1 MSDLIQST
9 GRPAAVAARA
19 AANEGAG
26 WRRDL
31 PLVPTTSV
39 AGRALVTTVA
49 IMTFLAALAAG
60 AAVLVLDASHDWR
73 TSVAREITIQIKP
86 VPGRDI
92 EADTAKAVALAQATP
107 GVYAAS
113 PFSKAESEQLL
124 QPWLGA
130 GLDLA
135 DLPVPR
141 LVVVALDPARPL
153 DTAGLR
159 SRLAEA
165 VPGAGV
171 DDHRLWLQRLAL
183 MARTMVLIAVFIF
196 ALILVAMG
204 LAVSFATQGAMASN
218 REIIEVLHFVGA
230 ADGYISR
237 QFQSRFFR
245 FGLRGGALGGA
256 MAILVFFVSGSLAH
270 WFRASAGAEQV
281 EAMFGS
287 FGLGVKGYLLIVGVA
302 GGVAVLTGLVSR
314 IIVFRHLRRLT

>member
-1 MSDLIQST
+1 MSELAQPAAE
-9 GRPAAVAARA
+9 RPSAAARAAVAAS
-19 AANEGAG
+19 G

-31 PLVPTTSV
+31 PLVPTTSL

-73 TSVAREITIQIKP
+73 SAVAREITIQVKP
-86 VPGRDI
+86 QTGRDLD
-92 EADTAKAVALAQATP
+92 ADTATAVALARATA

-135 DLPVPR
+135 DLPIPR
-141 LVVVALDPARPL
+141 LVVVALDPTRPL
-153 DTAGLR
+153 DGAGLR
-159 SRLAEA
+159 ARLAAE
-165 VPGAGV
+165 VPGASL

-183 MARTMVLIAVFIF
+183 MARTAVLIAAFIF

-230 ADGYISR
+230 ADSYISR
-237 QFQSRFFR
+237 QFQYRFFR
-245 FGLRGGALGGA
+245 LGLRGGAVGGA
-256 MAILVFFVSGSLAH
+256 AALLVFLLSSLLTR
-270 WFRASAGAEQV
+270 WFRASAGAEQA

-287 FGLGVKGYLLIVGVA
+287 FGLGWKGYVLIVGVGA
-302 GGVAVLTGLVSR
+302 GVAVLTGLVSR
-314 IIVFRHLRRLT
+314 IIVYRHLRRLA

>member
-1 MSDLIQST
+1 MTDLAQS
-9 GRPAAVAARA
+9 AAPPSTAARA
-19 AANEGAG
+19 HAGPG

-31 PLVPTTSV
+31 PLVPPTSV

-73 TSVAREITIQIKP
+73 ASVAREITIQVKP
-86 VPGRDI
+86 VTGRDL

-107 GVYAAS
+107 GVYSAS
-113 PFSKAESEQLL
+113 PFSKSESEQLL

-141 LVVVALDPARPL
+141 LVVVALDPAHAL
-153 DTAGLR
+153 DVAGLR
-159 SRLAEA
+159 SKLVEA
-165 VPGAGV
+165 VPGAGI
-171 DDHRLWLQRLAL
+171 DDHRLWLQRLAT
-183 MARTMVLIAVFIF
+183 MARTMVLIAIFIF

-230 ADGYISR
+230 ADSYISR

-245 FGLRGGALGGA
+245 FGLRGGALGGGA
-256 MAILVFFVSGSLAH
+256 AILVFFLSSSLTY
-270 WFRASAGAEQV
+270 WFRASAGAEQA

-287 FGLGVKGYLLIVGVA
+287 FGLGMKGYLLIVGVA

-314 IIVFRHLRRLT
+314 IIVFRHLRRLS